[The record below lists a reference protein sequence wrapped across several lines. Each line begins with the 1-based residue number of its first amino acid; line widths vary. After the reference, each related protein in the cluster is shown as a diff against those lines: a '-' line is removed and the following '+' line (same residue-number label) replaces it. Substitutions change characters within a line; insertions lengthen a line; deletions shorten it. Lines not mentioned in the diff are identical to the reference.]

1 MLQVRPEV
9 IKPITHLSVRLAQ
22 VMQARQQEVAAAAA
36 ATQAAAVQAAATA
49 AQQASSRHAS
59 GLLPLGVH
67 GFPLPQHQLLQP
79 NQGHTP
85 GVTTSDPRSQHWP
98 GNRSSASQ
106 VVVLLPPTAL
116 WAADG
121 LDGEGDLARVG
132 GRVGQAA
139 GALLSPHDLK
149 GGQLQD
155 SRPSTRDRDALQQLD
170 LYSHH
175 LALLQQAGAAMN
187 PGQNRS
193 STNIP
198 NFHRTS
204 NKTAKVWAK
213 SMPQNGMLRT
223 VHTMARAASRRQ
235 GVSLAPRSLALSFI
249 ESLQQGDDFSLVA
262 GAKRRLQCA
271 ALLQRLGSTDKDHS
285 LRPEELQKLQHRGLR
300 LAHKVLHRLD
310 ATPAAPAPPGHQ

>member
-1 MLQVRPEV
+1 MERNHSKQLRALVSIPSQDNHGSIPQSGKLLSFMPLDVGILEKQLLEEQQRIMEQEQEQLMLQVRPEV

-36 ATQAAAVQAAATA
+36 AAQAAAVQAAATA

-106 VVVLLPPTAL
+106 VVVLLPPTAH

-132 GRVGQAA
+132 GRVGPAA

-149 GGQLQD
+149 T
-155 SRPSTRDRDALQQLD
+155 RPQFDAEST
-170 LYSHH
+170 
-175 LALLQQAGAAMN
+175 
-187 PGQNRS
+187 
-193 STNIP
+193 
-198 NFHRTS
+198 
-204 NKTAKVWAK
+204 
-213 SMPQNGMLRT
+213 
-223 VHTMARAASRRQ
+223 Q
-235 GVSLAPRSLALSFI
+235 GVVGLI
-249 ESLQQGDDFSLVA
+249 GWVA
-262 GAKRRLQCA
+262 
-271 ALLQRLGSTDKDHS
+271 S
-285 LRPEELQKLQHRGLR
+285 
-300 LAHKVLHRLD
+300 AHGQWV
-310 ATPAAPAPPGHQ
+310 